1 VPRSPNPKD
10 PALGLDA
17 MHALLNPETGR
28 CAMVGEKW
36 LREGPLGQAKSATGH
51 NSHWLVREEAPSNA
65 DLVAAWRAGSERG
78 RVSRGHDRE
87 RALKAL
93 LEGDD
98 WLVVRAAAS
107 LGVADLVALRAGSRP
122 RVIEV
127 KSTSGGPYERFQ
139 PVERGAPVARREAGR
154 R

>member
-1 VPRSPNPKD
+1 
-10 PALGLDA
+10 
-17 MHALLNPETGR
+17 
-28 CAMVGEKW
+28 
-36 LREGPLGQAKSATGH
+36 
-51 NSHWLVREEAPSNA
+51 
-65 DLVAAWRAGSERG
+65 
-78 RVSRGHDRE
+78 VSRGHDRE

-139 PVERGAPVARREAGR
+139 PVERARLSLAAKLAGAEAWLVWWPPR
-154 R
+154 TKPRWIAESEWPS